1 MRAFYRGYSS
11 QSGRRAGQVRRLH
24 VMREDGKFPG
34 RQGLCGAPGWAHT
47 HSPAVILDP
56 LPATPPDGLTWCNA
70 CVGHAAN
77 LVLQKPE
84 FSCNDLRDV
93 LPELGHGFLGA
104 AINALRNAG
113 IIAHTDRMVPSTQA
127 STHGHRIAV
136 WKLTG
141 KGIGI
146 AARSAAARREQ
157 RKAAA

>member
-1 MRAFYRGYSS
+1 MTK
-11 QSGRRAGQVRRLH
+11 RLSLAERLAADDKNLLLH
-24 VMREDGKFPG
+24 EIVKQDDWSLFLV
-34 RQGLCGAPGWAHT
+34 QQ
-47 HSPAVILDP
+47 AVLHF
-56 LPATPPDGLTWCNA
+56 G
-70 CVGHAAN
+70 
-77 LVLQKPE
+77 LQKPE

-157 RKAAA
+157 RKAA